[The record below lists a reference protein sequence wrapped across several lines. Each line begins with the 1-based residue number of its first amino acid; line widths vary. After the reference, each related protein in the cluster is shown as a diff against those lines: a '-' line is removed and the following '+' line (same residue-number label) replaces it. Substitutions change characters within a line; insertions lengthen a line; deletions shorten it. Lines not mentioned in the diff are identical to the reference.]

1 MPRRV
6 PASPAARVSLA
17 RPLQSDRAM
26 PRIDAVLLDID
37 GTLVDSNDAHA
48 RAWADTL
55 AQFGHDVPFERVRS
69 LIGEGGDKL
78 LIQVAGIEKDSPEGQ
93 RIDKARGERF
103 MCDYMP
109 HLKPLPKARE
119 LLGRMREDGLT
130 LVAATSAKK
139 AEMDA
144 LLELCGANDLV
155 HAATSS
161 DDADR
166 SKPDPDII
174 QAALV
179 KAKATPTAALML
191 GDTPYDIDAARR
203 AGVDALA
210 VRSGGWGTEAL
221 DGAIAIY
228 DDVADLL
235 ARYADSPLGRRR
247 T

>member
-1 MPRRV
+1 
-6 PASPAARVSLA
+6 
-17 RPLQSDRAM
+17 M

-48 RAWADTL
+48 RAWTDTL
-55 AQFGHDVPFERVRS
+55 AQFGHDVPFARVRA

-78 LIQVAGIEKDSPEGQ
+78 LIQVAGIDKDSPEG
-93 RIDKARGERF
+93 RHIEKVRGDRF
-103 MCDYMP
+103 LCGYLP
-109 HLKPLPKARE
+109 HLKPLPMARE
-119 LLGRMREDGLT
+119 LLARMREDGFT

-139 AEMDA
+139 SEMDA
-144 LLELCGANDLV
+144 LLEICGANDLV

-179 KAKATPTAALML
+179 KAKATPTTALML
-191 GDTPYDIDAARR
+191 GDTPYDIDAAGR

-235 ARYADSPLGRRR
+235 ARYTDSPLGRKR

>member
-1 MPRRV
+1 
-6 PASPAARVSLA
+6 
-17 RPLQSDRAM
+17 M

-48 RAWADTL
+48 HAWVDTL

-69 LIGEGGDKL
+69 LIGKGGDKL
-78 LIQVAGIEKDSPEGQ
+78 LIQAAGIDKGSPEGK
-93 RIDKARGERF
+93 RIDAARAERF
-103 MCDYMP
+103 MRGYLP
-109 HLKPLPKARE
+109 HLKPVPGARQ
-119 LLGRMREDGLT
+119 LLERMREDGLT
-130 LVAATSAKK
+130 LVVATSAKK

-144 LLELCGANDLV
+144 LLDICKAQDLV
-155 HAATSS
+155 HAETSS
-161 DDADR
+161 DDADK

-174 QAALV
+174 VAALQ
-179 KAKATPTAALML
+179 KAKAAPTAALML
-191 GDTPYDIDAARR
+191 GDTPYDVDAARR

-210 VRSGGWGTEAL
+210 VRSGGWDTAAL

>member
-1 MPRRV
+1 
-6 PASPAARVSLA
+6 
-17 RPLQSDRAM
+17 M

-48 RAWADTL
+48 RAWVDTL

-69 LIGEGGDKL
+69 LIGKGGDKL
-78 LIQVAGIEKDSPEGQ
+78 LIQAAGIEKDSQEGQ
-93 RIDKARGERF
+93 RIDKARAERF
-103 MCDYMP
+103 MRGYLP
-109 HLKPLPKARE
+109 HIKPQPQARE
-119 LLGRMREDGLT
+119 LLARMREDGLT
-130 LVAATSAKK
+130 LVVATSAKK

-144 LLELCGANDLV
+144 LLDICGAQDLV
-155 HAATSS
+155 HAETSS

-166 SKPDPDII
+166 SKPDPDIVV
-174 QAALV
+174 AALQ
-179 KAKATPTAALML
+179 KAKVAPTAALML
-191 GDTPYDIDAARR
+191 GDTPYDVDAARR

-210 VRSGGWGTEAL
+210 VRSGGWDTAAL

>member
-1 MPRRV
+1 
-6 PASPAARVSLA
+6 
-17 RPLQSDRAM
+17 M

-48 RAWADTL
+48 RAWVDTL
-55 AQFGHDVPFERVRS
+55 AQFGHDVSFERVRS
-69 LIGEGGDKL
+69 LIGKGGDKL
-78 LIQVAGIEKDSPEGQ
+78 LIQAAGIEKSSPEGQ
-93 RIDKARGERF
+93 RIDAARADRF
-103 MCDYMP
+103 MRGYLP
-109 HLKPLPKARE
+109 HLKPVPRAKE
-119 LLGRMREDGLT
+119 LLARMREDGLT
-130 LVAATSAKK
+130 LVVATSAKK

-144 LLELCGANDLV
+144 LLDICGATDLV
-155 HAATSS
+155 HAETSS

-174 QAALV
+174 VAALQ
-179 KAKATPTAALML
+179 KAKAAPTAALML
-191 GDTPYDIDAARR
+191 GDTPYDVEAARR

-210 VRSGGWGTEAL
+210 VRSGGWDTAAL

>member
-1 MPRRV
+1 
-6 PASPAARVSLA
+6 
-17 RPLQSDRAM
+17 M

-48 RAWADTL
+48 KAWVDTL

-69 LIGEGGDKL
+69 LIGKGGDKL
-78 LIQVAGIEKDSPEGQ
+78 LIQAAGIDKESPEGQ
-93 RIDKARGERF
+93 SIDKARGDRF
-103 MCDYMP
+103 RCRYMP

-119 LLGRMREDGLT
+119 LLARLRKDGFT
-130 LVAATSAKK
+130 LVVATSAKK

-144 LLELCGANDLV
+144 LLDICGANDLV

-179 KAKATPTAALML
+179 KAKAPPTAAVML

-210 VRSGGWGTEAL
+210 VRSGGWGTEEL

-235 ARYADSPLGRRR
+235 ARYPDSPLGRRR

>member
-1 MPRRV
+1 
-6 PASPAARVSLA
+6 
-17 RPLQSDRAM
+17 M

-48 RAWADTL
+48 RAWVDAL
-55 AQFGHDVPFERVRS
+55 AQFGHQVPFERVRS
-69 LIGEGGDKL
+69 LIGKGGDKL
-78 LIQVAGIEKDSPEGQ
+78 LIQAAGIDKDSPEGQ
-93 RIDKARGERF
+93 RIDKARAERF
-103 MCDYMP
+103 MRDYLP
-109 HLKPLPKARE
+109 HIKPLPKARE
-119 LLGRMREDGLT
+119 LLARMREDGFA
-130 LVAATSAKK
+130 LVVATSAKK

-144 LLELCGANDLV
+144 LLEICRANDLV

-166 SKPDPDII
+166 SKPDPDLVRS
-174 QAALV
+174 ALV
-179 KAKATPTAALML
+179 KAKAAPGAAVML
-191 GDTPYDIDAARR
+191 GDTPYDIDAAQR

-210 VRSGGWGTEAL
+210 VRSGGWDTEAL